1 VAKATDVLG
10 VASYRRDN
18 SNKVRSFH
26 DHEGFVRYK
35 ILRDHG
41 KCRLMRAV
49 TGSGG
54 ELSVPSRDDGLS
66 EPGKDGGLSWPGRD
80 DGLSDEAMG

>member
-1 VAKATDVLG
+1 
-10 VASYRRDN
+10 
-18 SNKVRSFH
+18 
-26 DHEGFVRYK
+26 
-35 ILRDHG
+35 
-41 KCRLMRAV
+41 MRAV